1 MKLVI
6 VESPTKAK
14 TISKFLG
21 KGYVVESSYGHVRD
35 LPKSKLSI
43 DVLHGFRPTYS
54 IPVKAKEVISS
65 LAKKAE
71 TAKEIILA
79 TDEDREGEAISWHL
93 VQALGLGSDE
103 NLRAG
108 KADPRIKR
116 IVFHEITKSAIEE
129 ALKTPRALDLN
140 LVDAQQAR
148 RVLDRLV
155 GYELSPFLW
164 RKVRYG
170 LSAGRVQSVA
180 VRLIVEREREI
191 EKFTKEEYWSIDAL
205 FSKLK
210 EKRTFAAHLHAK
222 DGAPVGKMGLKTE
235 GDTKTILA
243 NLKGAS
249 YTISEVSAREV
260 TRTPAPPFITSTLQ
274 QEAARK
280 LGFSAKQTM
289 VLAQRLYEK
298 GHITYMRTDSVH
310 LAKSALAQA
319 KDVIGKEYGKKYQLP
334 EPRFYRTTSKGA
346 QEAHEGI
353 RPTNLARKASDLSA
367 GAGAKAGLPVNID
380 RGEKRLYDLIW
391 KRTIACQMQPALL
404 EQTTADI
411 EATSANLPSLTSAKE
426 EDSQKTKYVFRAN
439 GQTVKFDGFIRVYTE
454 GKDDAPAGGGEEEG
468 MLPELTKGE
477 KLNLKEL
484 SPSQHFT
491 EPPPRYND
499 ATLIKALE
507 AAGIG
512 RPSTYAPTLS
522 TIQERTYVEKVEKRY
537 HPTEIGV
544 IVNDILVEHF
554 PEIVDVGFTSHIE
567 EELDEIAEGK
577 INWVTVCK
585 KFYDPFKKNLIKKE
599 ASVEKRTE
607 ISETPCPHCGN
618 PMVIKFG
625 RMGKFMACPEAG
637 SKVTLPMP
645 EEAAKIKE
653 LEEKTKDECCPICG
667 KQMGVKRGRF
677 GFFLGC
683 GDYPKCKG
691 IARIWEKTGFECPNC
706 RARIAERERDS
717 ELGLTTGNS
726 SSGQPTPEKLVGDVV
741 LKKSR
746 GRGKPF
752 YACTRYPDCTFV
764 MNKKP
769 ETEEEL
775 AAAYE
780 AWKKQPPREKKK
792 KGKAE

>member
-1 MKLVI
+1 MNLII

-43 DVLHGFRPTYS
+43 DVLHNFHPTYS
-54 IPVKAKEVISS
+54 IPLKAKEVISS
-65 LAKKAE
+65 LAKKAKS
-71 TAKEIILA
+71 AKEIILA

-129 ALKTPRALDLN
+129 ALKTPRGLDLN
-140 LVDAQQAR
+140 LIDAQQAR

-191 EKFTKEEYWSIDAL
+191 EKFIKEEYWSIDAL
-205 FSKLK
+205 FSKPK
-210 EKRTFAAHLHAK
+210 EKRTFAAHLHAR

-235 GDTKTILA
+235 GEAKTILA
-243 NLKGAS
+243 DLKGSS
-249 YTISEVSAREV
+249 YTIAEVSKREV
-260 TRTPAPPFITSTLQ
+260 TRTPAPPFTTSTLQ

-298 GHITYMRTDSVH
+298 GHITYMRTDSVN

-319 KDVIGKEYGKKYQLP
+319 KDVIGKEFGKEYQLP

-353 RPTNLARKASDLSA
+353 RPTNLAERVSGLSA
-367 GAGAKAGLPVNID
+367 GAGAKAGLPASTD

-411 EATSANLPSLTSAKE
+411 EAASASLPSIVSAKE
-426 EDSQKTKYVFRAN
+426 GGSQKAKYIFRAN
-439 GQTVKFDGFIRVYTE
+439 GQTEKFDGFIRVYTE
-454 GKDDAPAGGGEEEG
+454 GKDDPPAGGGEEEG
-468 MLPELTKGE
+468 MLPELKKGE

-484 SPSQHFT
+484 SPFQHFT

-577 INWVTVCK
+577 INWVTVCEE
-585 KFYDPFKKNLIKKE
+585 FYGPFKKHLTEKE
-599 ASVEKRTE
+599 ASVEKHTE
-607 ISETPCPHCGN
+607 VSETPCPHCGK

-653 LEEKTKDECCPICG
+653 LEEKTKGERCPICG
-667 KQMGVKRGRF
+667 KKMEVKRGRF

-683 GDYPKCKG
+683 SDYPKCKG
-691 IARIWEKTGFECPNC
+691 IARIWEKTGFKCPNC
-706 RARIAERERDS
+706 KWQIANGKWPDEER
-717 ELGLTTGNS
+717 LI
-726 SSGQPTPEKLVGDVV
+726 GDVV

-752 YACTRYPDCTFV
+752 YACTRYPDCAFV

-775 AAAYE
+775 TDAYK
-780 AWKKQPPREKKK
+780 AWKKPAAGRKKE
-792 KGKAE
+792 GET